1 MAIQNEKKHYK
12 ANLAGK
18 KYTISGNA
26 SLPHF
31 KATETLFNKQLV
43 QIKTVAPN
51 LSQAD
56 QTVLLTFNA
65 LSDQLYK
72 QAEIDELQAKIA
84 TLEAELQNTQ
94 KPKKAVAKREP
105 KNAIGSIIDDA
116 KHDSQARTT
125 DKLFKQGTTNL

>member
-1 MAIQNEKKHYK
+1 MVTQNEKKHYK

-18 KYTISGNA
+18 NYTISGNA

-31 KATETLFNKQLV
+31 KATETLFNKQLI

-51 LSQAD
+51 LSQGD

-72 QAEIDELQAKIA
+72 QAEIDELQAKVA
-84 TLEAELQNTQ
+84 TLESELKNMR
-94 KPKKAVAKREP
+94 KPKKRREP

-125 DKLFKQGTTNL
+125 DKLFNQGTTNL

>member
-1 MAIQNEKKHYK
+1 MGSEMCIR
-12 ANLAGK
+12 
-18 KYTISGNA
+18 
-26 SLPHF
+26 
-31 KATETLFNKQLV
+31 
-43 QIKTVAPN
+43 
-51 LSQAD
+51 D
-56 QTVLLTFNA
+56 RLTFNA

-84 TLEAELQNTQ
+84 ILEVELQNTQ
-94 KPKKAVAKREP
+94 KPKKAFAKREP

>member
-1 MAIQNEKKHYK
+1 MVTQNEKKHYK

-18 KYTISGNA
+18 NYTISGNA

-31 KATETLFNKQLV
+31 KATETLFNKQLI

-51 LSQAD
+51 LSQGD

-65 LSDQLYK
+65 LSDQLHK

-84 TLEAELQNTQ
+84 RLESELKNMQ
-94 KPKKAVAKREP
+94 KLKKRREP

-116 KHDSQARTT
+116 KHDSQARIT
-125 DKLFKQGTTNL
+125 DKLFNQGTTNL